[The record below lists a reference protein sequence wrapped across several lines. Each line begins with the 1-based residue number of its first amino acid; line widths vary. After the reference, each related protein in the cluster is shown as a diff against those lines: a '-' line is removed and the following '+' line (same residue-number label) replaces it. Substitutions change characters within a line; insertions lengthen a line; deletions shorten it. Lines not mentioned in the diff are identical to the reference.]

1 MSACLLRWLRVP
13 RRRSTLKPTRFTA
26 AECPQPK
33 SLELENRVARLE
45 ILMKDMRAAFD
56 ALHKRTV
63 ALQAQ
68 LDHIAAR
75 LIGI

>member
-1 MSACLLRWLRVP
+1 
-13 RRRSTLKPTRFTA
+13 
-26 AECPQPK
+26 
-33 SLELENRVARLE
+33 
-45 ILMKDMRAAFD
+45 MKDMRAAYD